1 MTPATTIKTTEKIAA
16 LKLSTALVAG
26 LLFTSAANA
35 DTLRVMGG
43 NLKIIDPIV
52 TTSGDTLI
60 HAYMIYDKLF
70 EFDES
75 GVPLPQLAEKVDISA
90 DNKSFTIKLRD
101 GLKFSDGTPITSD
114 DVIQSLT
121 RWTSRDQTGQ
131 LLRARTKD
139 LVKID
144 DNTLR
149 IDLTESFD
157 VPSALAGITGNPA
170 FIMPKRVASLPPTE
184 ALTDTVGSG
193 PYQFDFSTWKPGQMR
208 VYTKNSYYIP
218 RDEAASFYAGRKEAV
233 MDRIEFSY
241 VPDPNTAMASMLT
254 GKQDI
259 WLDPPMAN
267 AVALRNNP
275 NLKVVKGYS
284 LQGLFVINHVVPP
297 FDNVKAK
304 QALTYLID
312 QKEINAIAV
321 GDPEFWHACYA
332 FLTCSGTYGNE
343 SVYDGHRGPANV
355 EKAKELFNEA
365 GYDGQPVVILDPT
378 DWPEAHARALYL
390 AQQLREIGV
399 KVDLQAMDWGTLT
412 SRRTSKEPADKGGW
426 NLFPNVMEGQ
436 PASSPLTHLMLAS
449 SCEKAWFGWPCDKQI
464 EDLRASFIRTVDIDE
479 KKKIADDLQARASA
493 YLPFVMTGEYN
504 VVMSYGL
511 NIEGFIPSAPE
522 PFFWNVRRKSQ

>member
-1 MTPATTIKTTEKIAA
+1 
-16 LKLSTALVAG
+16 
-26 LLFTSAANA
+26 
-35 DTLRVMGG
+35 MGG

-121 RWTSRDQTGQ
+121 RWASRDQTGQ

-275 NLKVVKGYS
+275 NLKVVKGLFSSRSIRHQPRCAS
-284 LQGLFVINHVVPP
+284 LRQRQGE
-297 FDNVKAK
+297 
-304 QALTYLID
+304 T
-312 QKEINAIAV
+312 
-321 GDPEFWHACYA
+321 
-332 FLTCSGTYGNE
+332 GTYVFDRSKGDKRYCCGR
-343 SVYDGHRGPANV
+343 SR
-355 EKAKELFNEA
+355 
-365 GYDGQPVVILDPT
+365 IL
-378 DWPEAHARALYL
+378 ACV
-390 AQQLREIGV
+390 LRV
-399 KVDLQAMDWGTLT
+399 FDMQRDLRKRIRV
-412 SRRTSKEPADKGGW
+412 RRTSRSSKCGKG
-426 NLFPNVMEGQ
+426 
-436 PASSPLTHLMLAS
+436 
-449 SCEKAWFGWPCDKQI
+449 K
-464 EDLRASFIRTVDIDE
+464 RA
-479 KKKIADDLQARASA
+479 LQ
-493 YLPFVMTGEYN
+493 
-504 VVMSYGL
+504 
-511 NIEGFIPSAPE
+511 
-522 PFFWNVRRKSQ
+522 